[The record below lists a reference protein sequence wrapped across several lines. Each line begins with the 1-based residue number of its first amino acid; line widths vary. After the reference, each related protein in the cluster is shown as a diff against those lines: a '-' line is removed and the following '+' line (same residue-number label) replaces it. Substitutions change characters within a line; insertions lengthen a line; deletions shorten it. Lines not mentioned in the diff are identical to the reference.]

1 MGALLMET
9 EQVLITD
16 LHVECSL
23 QTHNF
28 NLMGVAMS
36 DCCRRV
42 AKSGVVLPNGRTMW
56 RCRDHE
62 GMVDFRTG
70 EKGEVVY
77 VVTRIIKE

>member
-1 MGALLMET
+1 MSL
-9 EQVLITD
+9 VLITD

-28 NLMGVAMS
+28 DARGVAMS
-36 DCCRRV
+36 DCCRRL
-42 AKSGVVLPNGRTMW
+42 AKSGVVIPRTNRTMW

-70 EKGEVVY
+70 AKGEVVY
-77 VVTRIIKE
+77 AVEQFKETE